1 MKKNGNIYQLTKT
14 TGWKNLALNK
24 KIKTQKVLIII
35 FLLIIM
41 IVLTLIMQN
50 ILQIM
55 QRNQQYQKYETQ
67 LSLLHKQE
75 EEKQAEIEAEKERIR
90 QEKIPKLTEVGKENM
105 KHIYSSD
112 TKRAFLTFDDGP
124 SNVTP
129 TILDVLKQENV
140 PATFFVLGSRV
151 EAMPEMVKRIYEE
164 GHYIANHGYSHVY
177 SSIYASPQAV
187 LDEYNKCNEAVKK
200 AIQVPEYQSHLF
212 RFPGGSSGGPYATIK
227 TESIKL
233 LEENGILHVDWNA
246 LTGDAEKTNLT
257 IEYEITRLQQT
268 IANKSSVVIL
278 MHDASTKNVTAEAL
292 PQIIAYL
299 REQGYD
305 FKNFYEIIK

>member
-1 MKKNGNIYQLTKT
+1 MKKNGNIYQITKK

-187 LDEYNKCNEAVKK
+187 LDEYNKCNEAVRN

-212 RFPGGSSGGPYATIK
+212 RFPGGASGGPYATIK

-268 IANKSSVVIL
+268 NANKSSVVIL

>member
-1 MKKNGNIYQLTKT
+1 MKKNGNIYQITKK

-187 LDEYNKCNEAVKK
+187 LDEYNKCNEAVRN

-212 RFPGGSSGGPYATIK
+212 RFPGGASGGPYATIK

-292 PQIIAYL
+292 SQIIAYL